1 MKLLNAEDLANSIK
15 KDIEKCQSIYFAV
28 AWVTSNDIFKELA
41 KAIDKVA
48 IGVIGLNLH
57 HTDPAILTKYAKSEN
72 IFFRYDTN
80 SVFHPKIYIFQYKT
94 YCNVYIGSSNLTT
107 GGFGS
112 NEELNIKLKM
122 TLDAKELKQ
131 FIKQIEE
138 YTESTLDEISKDFIE
153 DYTRKYN
160 IRKITEKR
168 LKSITTAQMDAT
180 LAETNNSVS
189 DGGIDWSSF
198 IELAKEETLQGKE
211 FGECL
216 EERKAL
222 LEYAKD
228 LFAKYKHL
236 KDMSLAEQRVIAGVC
251 NENNPENPYYAWFG
265 NLHGFGYM
273 QGNFNI
279 NKDQH
284 NNAVIISDALDLIPL
299 DGEVT
304 FDMFEAYIQ
313 KFNQIS
319 NSDNPNMKASYYR
332 FLAMKRPDL
341 FFPLNKANSEKL
353 IALYDIKGGINSY
366 KKYWEVL
373 QKVRKS
379 KWYTLGDTA
388 SEEWNFRMAL
398 LDSICYKFTNNE
410 EF

>member
-1 MKLLNAEDLANSIK
+1 MMK
-15 KDIEKCQSIYFAV
+15 
-28 AWVTSNDIFKELA
+28 
-41 KAIDKVA
+41 
-48 IGVIGLNLH
+48 
-57 HTDPAILTKYAKSEN
+57 
-72 IFFRYDTN
+72 
-80 SVFHPKIYIFQYKT
+80 
-94 YCNVYIGSSNLTT
+94 
-107 GGFGS
+107 
-112 NEELNIKLKM
+112 
-122 TLDAKELKQ
+122 
-131 FIKQIEE
+131 
-138 YTESTLDEISKDFIE
+138 ISKDFIE

-273 QGNFNI
+273 QG
-279 NKDQH
+279 Q
-284 NNAVIISDALDLIPL
+284 
-299 DGEVT
+299 
-304 FDMFEAYIQ
+304 
-313 KFNQIS
+313 
-319 NSDNPNMKASYYR
+319 
-332 FLAMKRPDL
+332 
-341 FFPLNKANSEKL
+341 
-353 IALYDIKGGINSY
+353 YD
-366 KKYWEVL
+366 E
-373 QKVRKS
+373 
-379 KWYTLGDTA
+379 D
-388 SEEWNFRMAL
+388 
-398 LDSICYKFTNNE
+398 
-410 EF
+410 